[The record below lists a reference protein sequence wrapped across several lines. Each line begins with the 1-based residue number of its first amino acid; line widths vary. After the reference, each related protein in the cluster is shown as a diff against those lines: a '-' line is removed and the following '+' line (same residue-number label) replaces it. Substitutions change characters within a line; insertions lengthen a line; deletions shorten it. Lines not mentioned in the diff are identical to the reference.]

1 MSKNNNLGDFLKDL
15 ANTIREKKGSTE
27 LINPQN
33 FSDEIRN
40 LQNESGAVGKYIA
53 INNDNAV
60 LIDILSQ
67 VYSYM
72 GGYDI
77 FGAQLKMEVEGQ
89 VVSLPLAM
97 LLQMST
103 YSGFNSIEHTK
114 CIYISPKVYIP
125 DLVGNVGT
133 FYCDSVEALQHMS
146 DGMGNDF
153 DVTEYI
159 TPYEITE
166 EEFLDGLIYGMPE
179 LGSGF

>member
-15 ANTIREKKGSTE
+15 ANAIREKKGSTD

-40 LQNESGAVGKYIA
+40 LQNESRAAGKYIA
-53 INNDNAV
+53 INDDNAV
-60 LIDILSQ
+60 LIDILGQ
-67 VYSYM
+67 LYNYM

-77 FGAQLKMEVEGQ
+77 FNAQLKMEVEGQ
-89 VVSLPLAM
+89 LASLPLAM
-97 LLQMST
+97 ILQMST
-103 YSGFNSIEHTK
+103 YSGFNPTEYIKS
-114 CIYISPKVYIP
+114 IYISPRVYIP
-125 DLVGNVGT
+125 DLGSAIKT
-133 FYCDSVEALQHMS
+133 FYYDSIEALQYMS